1 MSTEAQK
8 ATNTIVVNDK
18 AILLESPVSLTEAL
32 QMAEQAE
39 GRYVVVLNDT
49 LVPRSEHQSAMVRPG
64 DKLEIIA
71 PMSGG

>member
-18 AILLESPVSLTEAL
+18 AIPLALPVSLTEAL

-49 LVPRSEHQSAMVRPG
+49 IVPRSEYQSVMVRPG

>member
-18 AILLESPVSLTEAL
+18 AIPLELPVSLTEAL

-49 LVPRSEHQSAMVRPG
+49 IVPRSEHQSAMVSPG